1 MIDQA
6 SKNLK
11 GVDSHN
17 QILPNPTAI
26 ELFAGAGGMAL
37 GLEKAYFDTKMLVEY
52 DKDCVHTLRKNRPK
66 WNVIHQDISTVKFKG
81 IKADL
86 VTGGFPCQSFSH
98 AGNKLGF
105 DDVRGTMFYEFARA
119 VKEIKPK
126 IFLAENVE
134 AIVRNNDGKTLQV
147 ILDVLESL
155 GYSVQYKILN
165 AVNYKV
171 PQKRKR
177 VIFIGTSKGIKF
189 EYPKPSREIVT
200 LRHALQNVPKSKGTQ
215 YSESRKKILD
225 LVPPGGCWVNLPVKL
240 QKVYLGK
247 SYYSTGGRRGM
258 ARRISLDEP
267 CLTLTCS
274 PAQKMTDR
282 IHPKETRPFTVRE
295 YARIQTF
302 PDSWKF
308 EGGITSQYKQ
318 IGNAV
323 PVRLSTVLGKSLY
336 NSLRRPELV
345 VSVEQTK
352 LLC

>member
-1 MIDQA
+1 MIDQHH
-6 SKNLK
+6 KKVKRVN
-11 GVDSHN
+11 SHN
-17 QILPNPTAI
+17 HILENPTAV

-37 GLEKAYFDTKMLVEY
+37 GLEKAHFDTKMLVEY
-52 DKDCVHTLRKNRPK
+52 DKDCVLTLKRNRSK
-66 WNVIHQDISTVKFKG
+66 WNVIHKDITTVNFKG
-81 IKADL
+81 IKSDL

-134 AIVRNNDGKTLQV
+134 AIIRNNDGKTLQV
-147 ILDVLESL
+147 ILNILESL
-155 GYSVQYKILN
+155 GYFVQYKVLN
-165 AVNYKV
+165 AVDYKV

-177 VIFIGTSKGIKF
+177 VIFVGTSKGIKF
-189 EYPKPSREIVT
+189 EFPKSNKEIVT
-200 LRHALQNVPKSKGTQ
+200 LRHALHDVPKSEGVT
-215 YSESRKKILD
+215 YSESRKKILKR
-225 LVPPGGCWVNLPVKL
+225 VPAGGSWIDLPVKL
-240 QKVYLGK
+240 QKEYLGK

-282 IHPKETRPFTVRE
+282 IHPKETRPFTIRE

-308 EGGITSQYKQ
+308 KGGMTSQYKQ
-318 IGNAV
+318 IGNAI
-323 PVRLSTVLGKSLY
+323 PVRLATALGKTLY

-345 VSVEQTK
+345 VSVRQTK
-352 LLC
+352 LAC

>member
-1 MIDQA
+1 MIDHS

-11 GVDSHN
+11 GANSHN
-17 QILPNPTAI
+17 HILKNPTAV

-37 GLEKAYFDTKMLVEY
+37 GLEKAHFDTKMLVEY
-52 DKDCVHTLRKNRPK
+52 DKDCVLTLKRNRPK
-66 WNVIHQDISTVKFKG
+66 WNVVHEDISKVKFKG

-98 AGNKLGF
+98 AGKKLGF
-105 DDVRGTMFYEFARA
+105 EDVRGTMFYEFARA

-134 AIVRNNDGKTLQV
+134 AIIRNNDGKTLQT
-147 ILDVLESL
+147 ILNILESL
-155 GYSVQYKILN
+155 GYSVDYAILN
-165 AVNYKV
+165 AVDYKV

-177 VIFIGTSKGIKF
+177 VIFVGTSKSIKF
-189 EYPKPSREIVT
+189 QFPKQSREIVT
-200 LRHALQNVPKSKGTQ
+200 LRHALQDVPKSQGTQ

-225 LVPPGGCWVNLPVKL
+225 HVPAGGSWVDLPVKL
-240 QKVYLGK
+240 QKEYLGK

-258 ARRISLDEP
+258 ARRISMDEP

-308 EGGITSQYKQ
+308 EGGMTSQYKQ

-323 PVRLSTVLGKSLY
+323 PVRLATALGKSLY
-336 NSLRRPELV
+336 NSLRRPDLV
-345 VSVEQTK
+345 VSVKQTK